1 MKTSLMMILLLAGCG
16 NGRSSTPNE
25 QSLSDMSDLSI
36 WGDGMQGFGAASG
49 GGDGDDTA
57 GDRDADGDAD
67 ADADSDGDSDAD
79 TDTDAD
85 TDAACIDVD
94 SEACFDISS
103 DDCGYCIED
112 GGECYSGWTCEDFGM
127 LRTASAAPWLSHE
140 PNSTTGTT
148 GGAR

>member
-1 MKTSLMMILLLAGCG
+1 MMKTSLMMILLLAGCG

-25 QSLSDMSDLSI
+25 QSLSDMSDMSI
-36 WGDGMQGFGAASG
+36 WGDGMQGFGASSG
-49 GGDGDDTA
+49 GGGHDTA
-57 GDRDADGDAD
+57 ADAD
-67 ADADSDGDSDAD
+67 ADADGDSDVDSDA
-79 TDTDAD
+79 DAD

-127 LRTASAAPWLSHE
+127 LRTAGAAPWLSHE
-140 PNSTTGTT
+140 THSTTGTT